1 MCVVV
6 CSVAVSGAGLVS
18 VPAMAGSGP
27 GHSLGTL
34 VSCFLVR
41 TCQQPITAEINA
53 PPHQALLL
61 YIALNIALNLA
72 LNILL

>member
-27 GHSLGTL
+27 GRGPRTL

-41 TCQQPITAEINA
+41 TCQQPITAEIHA
-53 PPHQALLL
+53 EHSRQSPLY
-61 YIALNIALNLA
+61 YIALNIALNIYL
-72 LNILL
+72 

>member
-6 CSVAVSGAGLVS
+6 CSVSVSGAGLVS

-27 GHSLGTL
+27 GPSLGTL

-41 TCQQPITAEINA
+41 TCQQPITAEIHA
-53 PPHQALLL
+53 EHSHQSPLL
-61 YIALNIALNLA
+61 YIALNIALNIT
-72 LNILL
+72 LNI